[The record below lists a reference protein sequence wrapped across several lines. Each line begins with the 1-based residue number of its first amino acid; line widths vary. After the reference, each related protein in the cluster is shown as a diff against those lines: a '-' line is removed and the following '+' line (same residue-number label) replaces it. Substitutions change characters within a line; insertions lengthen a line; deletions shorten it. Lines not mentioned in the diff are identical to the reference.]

1 MATQKLGGGVH
12 GDIDAVLEG
21 PEQRRRQHG
30 VVDNHRKAVPMGDIG
45 DLAEVR
51 DIVLGIAH
59 GFQIYQP
66 GVLVG

>member
-45 DLAEVR
+45 DLA
-51 DIVLGIAH
+51 
-59 GFQIYQP
+59 
-66 GVLVG
+66 